1 MFEICFLGHN
11 HTQQSTP
18 LTPSSH
24 DVSYSSQHSLHSQTS
39 LEFLKPENSEDNR
52 DSGQL
57 FFFPFVTYSSS
68 FLDVIGGH

>member
-1 MFEICFLGHN
+1 MFECPLSGHN
-11 HTQQSTP
+11 HPQQGTP
-18 LTPSSH
+18 LTPSN
-24 DVSYSSQHSLHSQTS
+24 VSYSSQHSLHSQTS